1 MTEDQRIA
9 VLIIVTGLTKP
20 LSKYGCRI
28 RISAFA
34 ERNCAWALSKDFLKE
49 NIVEH
54 LSRVRDILSKIKRIE
69 SFPDCA
75 LKKLKEYFEQKSYQ
89 GNYLQYLL

>member
-9 VLIIVTGLTKP
+9 VLIIVTGLAIP
-20 LSKYGCRI
+20 LSKYECMI
-28 RISAFA
+28 RISAYA
-34 ERNCAWALSKDFLKE
+34 ERDCVWALSKDFSKE
-49 NIVEH
+49 NIVEQ
-54 LSRVRDILSKIKRIE
+54 LSRLRDILSKIKRLE